1 MGILLYKRYNVQ
13 ITKYTL
19 TTSPIS
25 LLLSV
30 RPVTSKWADV
40 YQHQLRKWALVH
52 IVSEVWLGMFL
63 KLAGDLTQMSVMSE
77 IMMNVSWLIYIN
89 YIELWVFKSIQMPNN
104 VWRLILYFI
113 TIVCNSYSQYCQA
126 NSLIHFWKIWLR
138 NLTKCCK
145 QVRRKKNKSVSTF
158 SEIVSFHRFTSSLF
172 RYYLFCT

>member
-1 MGILLYKRYNVQ
+1 MILRSKSKCSFGSNSRSNQKPLSLSKMGILLYKRYNVQ

-63 KLAGDLTQMSVMSE
+63 KLTGDLTQISVMSE

-89 YIELWVFKSIQMPNN
+89 YIEL
-104 VWRLILYFI
+104 
-113 TIVCNSYSQYCQA
+113 
-126 NSLIHFWKIWLR
+126 
-138 NLTKCCK
+138 
-145 QVRRKKNKSVSTF
+145 
-158 SEIVSFHRFTSSLF
+158 
-172 RYYLFCT
+172 